1 MLLKH
6 GYNGFSVRGQKLFVR
21 PIESGDGE
29 AIRAFLAA
37 NEVPGDAPAC
47 GLLAKLVGD
56 LVGVVSM
63 EIADDG
69 LYVENVIVARE
80 LQRKRIGRFL
90 LDEAM
95 RLAEKIDR
103 DRLVVAEAR
112 GAEEFLRRVGF
123 LEEDGVFVRRVR

>member
-6 GYNGFSVRGQKLFVR
+6 GYNGFSVRGQRLFVR
-21 PIESGDGE
+21 PIESGDSE
-29 AIRAFLAA
+29 AIRAFFASNEPAA
-37 NEVPGDAPAC
+37 AAPAC

-56 LVGVVSM
+56 LVAVMAM

-69 LYVENVIVARE
+69 LHVENIVVARE
-80 LQRKRIGRFL
+80 LRRKRIGRFL
-90 LDEAM
+90 LDEAA

-103 DRLVVAEAR
+103 DRLVVEDPR

-123 LEEDGVFVRRVR
+123 LVEDGVFVRRVR